1 MRLLHTADWHVGCE
15 IGHRP
20 RTEEFAEVLDE
31 VVGIAVQER
40 VDAVLVAGDLYEHRL
55 PSPETHGLVFD
66 TLLRLRGQGIPV
78 VAIAGN
84 HDSPALLSV
93 LGKVLAPLGTSLV
106 TRPVLPDS
114 GGVVEVR
121 SRDGSDAAIV
131 ACLPF
136 APPRYFIDARR
147 MHDAAESVY
156 LDYAEQVGGLIA
168 ELAAAFRSD
177 RVNVLMAHLFT
188 DGALLGGG
196 ERDLGV
202 AIGMAYA
209 VSPARLP
216 GNASYAALGHAHLP
230 QTVKS
235 APCPARYAG
244 SLLQLDFGEQDEAKS
259 VTLVE
264 ALPGRPAKVSEIAL
278 RSGWQLRDVR
288 GRLDELVERAKPFGA
303 AHLRVTVDTQGP
315 VPGLAARVREL
326 LPNAVEVHIA
336 YPRADEAEAAPPVS
350 ALSPREQYIAYY
362 RKAHEA
368 EPEDAL
374 LAAFDE
380 VLTVAREPKA

>member
-1 MRLLHTADWHVGCE
+1 
-15 IGHRP
+15 
-20 RTEEFAEVLDE
+20 
-31 VVGIAVQER
+31 
-40 VDAVLVAGDLYEHRL
+40 
-55 PSPETHGLVFD
+55 
-66 TLLRLRGQGIPV
+66 
-78 VAIAGN
+78 
-84 HDSPALLSV
+84 
-93 LGKVLAPLGTSLV
+93 
-106 TRPVLPDS
+106 
-114 GGVVEVR
+114 VVEIR
-121 SRDGSDAAIV
+121 SRDGSEAAVV

-156 LDYAEQVGGLIA
+156 LDYAEKVGRLIG
-168 ELAAAFRSD
+168 ELAAAFRDD

-216 GNASYAALGHAHLP
+216 GSATYVALGHAHLP

-244 SLLQLDFGEQDEAKS
+244 SLLQLDFGEQGEAKS
-259 VTLVE
+259 VTVVE
-264 ALPGRPAKVSEIAL
+264 ASPGRPAKVSEITL

-288 GRLDELVERAKPFGA
+288 GRLDELVDRARPFGA

-336 YPRADEAEAAPPVS
+336 YPRADNAEASPPVS
-350 ALSPREQYIAYY
+350 SLSPRDQYIAYY
-362 RKAHEA
+362 RAAHDA

-374 LAAFDE
+374 LATFDE
-380 VLTVAREPKA
+380 VLAAAREREA

>member
-1 MRLLHTADWHVGCE
+1 MRLLHTADWHVGRE
-15 IGHRP
+15 VGHRP
-20 RTEEFAEVLDE
+20 RTEEFAAVLDE
-31 VVGIAVQER
+31 VVGIAAQER

-55 PSPETHGLVFD
+55 PSTEAHGLVFD
-66 TLLRLRGQGIPV
+66 ALLRLREQAIPV

-84 HDSPALLSV
+84 HDSPALLGV

-106 TRPVLPDS
+106 TRPARPES
-114 GGVVEVR
+114 GGVVEIR
-121 SRDGSDAAIV
+121 SRDGSEAAVV

-156 LDYAEQVGGLIA
+156 LDYAEKVGRLIG
-168 ELAAAFRSD
+168 ELAAAFRDD

-216 GNASYAALGHAHLP
+216 GSATYVALGHAHLP

-244 SLLQLDFGEQDEAKS
+244 SLLQLDFGEQI
-259 VTLVE
+259 
-264 ALPGRPAKVSEIAL
+264 GRASC
-278 RSGWQLRDVR
+278 R
-288 GRLDELVERAKPFGA
+288 ER
-303 AHLRVTVDTQGP
+303 V
-315 VPGLAARVREL
+315 
-326 LPNAVEVHIA
+326 
-336 YPRADEAEAAPPVS
+336 
-350 ALSPREQYIAYY
+350 
-362 RKAHEA
+362 
-368 EPEDAL
+368 
-374 LAAFDE
+374 
-380 VLTVAREPKA
+380 

>member
-1 MRLLHTADWHVGCE
+1 MRLLHTADWHVGSE

-20 RTEEFAEVLDE
+20 RTEEFVAVLDE
-31 VVGIAVQER
+31 VVGVAVQEK
-40 VDAVLVAGDLYEHRL
+40 VDVVLVAGDLYEHRS
-55 PSPETHGLVFD
+55 PSPDAHGLVFD
-66 TLLRLRGQGIPV
+66 ALLRLREQGIPV

-106 TRPVLPDS
+106 TRPARPVS

-121 SRDGSDAAIV
+121 SRDGSDTAVV

-156 LDYAEQVGGLIA
+156 LDYAEQVGRLIA
-168 ELAAAFRSD
+168 ELSAAFRDD

-216 GNASYAALGHAHLP
+216 GNATYVALGHAHLP
-230 QTVKS
+230 QTVKF

-244 SLLQLDFGEQDEAKS
+244 SLLQLDFGEQGEAKS

-288 GRLDELVERAKPFGA
+288 GKLDELVERAKPFGK

-336 YPRADEAEAAPPVS
+336 YPRADGAEAGPPVS
-350 ALSPREQYIAYY
+350 ALNPREQYVTYY
-362 RKAHEA
+362 RAAHNV

-380 VLTVAREPKA
+380 VFAVAREPDA